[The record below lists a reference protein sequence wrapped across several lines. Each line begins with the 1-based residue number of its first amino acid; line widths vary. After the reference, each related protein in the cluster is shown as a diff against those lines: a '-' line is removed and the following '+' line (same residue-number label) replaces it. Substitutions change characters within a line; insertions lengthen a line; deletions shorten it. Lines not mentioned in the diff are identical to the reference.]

1 MIIKNEKKVRK
12 KKVREKKGRLQ
23 LGELQT
29 EADTKNLFE
38 DTMNDREPTITV
50 REIKKLSDNF
60 WIRSVGDKFHSMLL
74 EMGNSN
80 IAILRWQKS
89 RILKSVVAGLLFLAL
104 GYFFYTKL
112 MLLAIVVPFLMYF
125 MQGRSITSG
134 YSRYKFQRHLQFA
147 KFTRLLVPY
156 LKQTSA
162 GVNLY
167 SVFNKI
173 VPRLEHE
180 ADKTLLLTLM
190 KEMSD
195 KPNSIVPFTEYA
207 EKTSGSDMSI
217 LFMSTIY
224 DLRQGTSDL
233 SVITE
238 LGQIASEELMQSIDQ
253 IIEYK
258 SRRFLLFPTK
268 ITMSTF
274 LIVIGYAVAVLMY
287 NIKDINIGM

>member
-1 MIIKNEKKVRK
+1 
-12 KKVREKKGRLQ
+12 
-23 LGELQT
+23 
-29 EADTKNLFE
+29 
-38 DTMNDREPTITV
+38 MNDREPTITV

-125 MQGRSITSG
+125 MQGRSITSV
-134 YSRYKFQRHLQFA
+134 YSQYKFQRHLQFA

-253 IIEYK
+253 IIAYK

-268 ITMSTF
+268 ITMTTF
-274 LIVIGYAVAVLMY
+274 LIVVGYAVAVLIY

>member
-12 KKVREKKGRLQ
+12 KKGRLQ

-38 DTMNDREPTITV
+38 DTMNDREPTVTV

-80 IAILRWQKS
+80 LAILRWQKS
-89 RILKSVVAGLLFLAL
+89 RLLKSVVAGLLFLAL

-112 MLLAIVVPFLMYF
+112 MLLALVVPFLMYF
-125 MQGRSITSG
+125 MQGRSITSV

>member
-1 MIIKNEKKVRK
+1 
-12 KKVREKKGRLQ
+12 
-23 LGELQT
+23 
-29 EADTKNLFE
+29 
-38 DTMNDREPTITV
+38 MNDREPTITV

-112 MLLAIVVPFLMYF
+112 MLLALVVPFFMYF

-233 SVITE
+233 SIITE
-238 LGQIASEELMQSIDQ
+238 LGQIASEELMRSIDQ

-258 SRRFLLFPTK
+258 SKRFLLFPTK

-274 LIVIGYAVAVLMY
+274 LIVIGYAVAVLIY

>member
-12 KKVREKKGRLQ
+12 KKGRLQ

-112 MLLAIVVPFLMYF
+112 MLLALVVPFLMYF
-125 MQGRSITSG
+125 MQGRSITAG

-253 IIEYK
+253 IIAYK
-258 SRRFLLFPTK
+258 SRRFIFFPTK
-268 ITMSTF
+268 LTMSMF
-274 LIVIGYAVAVLMY
+274 LIVIGYAVALLIY